1 MSFGLAGGQ
10 TSQVD
15 LEKESRLS
23 SSVVL
28 YCDVKRAPADAQTV
42 DGLAHLQLAI
52 RRCGY
57 EMKLLGASEEL
68 RELIAFMGLHEVLV
82 E

>member
-1 MSFGLAGGQ
+1 MS
-10 TSQVD
+10 SC
-15 LEKESRLS
+15 
-23 SSVVL
+23 VVV
-28 YCDVKRAPADAQTV
+28 YCDVRRAPADAQTV

-57 EMKLLGASEEL
+57 QMKLRGVSQEL

>member
-1 MSFGLAGGQ
+1 MS
-10 TSQVD
+10 SC
-15 LEKESRLS
+15 
-23 SSVVL
+23 VVV
-28 YCDVKRAPADAQTV
+28 YCDVRRAPADARTV

-57 EMKLLGASEEL
+57 EMKLRGASEEL
-68 RELIAFMGLHEVLV
+68 RELIAFMGLRHVLV